1 MQIGQ
6 SDQAFNLGSL
16 RIVRVRT
23 QSSVQKNK
31 NMKESNEKKKQQL
44 GMHIGTA
51 SAQLRKNI
59 LFDLL
64 KQLNK
69 NFCHQCNKEIQT
81 VKELSIEHITPY
93 LDSDDPKKLFF
104 DLNNIAFSHL
114 KCNSGAARQTKKTK
128 HPSWHS
134 YKKGCRCNECK
145 KINADRV
152 FRYRNKLN

>member
-1 MQIGQ
+1 MCYYPLNKEKRTKDFVPPNN
-6 SDQAFNLGSL
+6 S
-16 RIVRVRT
+16 RIY
-23 QSSVQKNK
+23 K
-31 NMKESNEKKKQQL
+31 SNFAGNVYLLE
-44 GMHIGTA
+44 ID
-51 SAQLRKNI
+51 
-59 LFDLL
+59 FDLL
-64 KQLNK
+64 P
-69 NFCHQCNKEIQT
+69 
-81 VKELSIEHITPY
+81 KELSIEHITPY

-134 YKKGCRCNECK
+134 YKKVCRCNECK